1 MYIVLE
7 VQKNLDGTG
16 AIVAPI
22 PVYNTLP
29 EAESC
34 WHSKLAYACISSVPV
49 HTVKL
54 IDDDA
59 NVIRTE
65 TYIHKPTPAPEPEPQ
80 PEPEPEDEDE
90 EEPDDDGGQEGE

>member
-34 WHSKLAYACISSVPV
+34 WHSKLAVACISSVPI
-49 HTVKL
+49 HTIIL
-54 IDDDA
+54 MDDDA
-59 NVIRTE
+59 NTIRRE
-65 TYIHKPTPAPEPEPQ
+65 TYLHQPQ
-80 PEPEPEDEDE
+80 PEPEPEMNPAAE
-90 EEPDDDGGQEGE
+90 ESGEPE

>member
-22 PVYNTLP
+22 PTYTSLK

-34 WHSKLAYACISSVPV
+34 WHSKLAYACISEVPI
-49 HTVKL
+49 HTIIL
-54 IDDDA
+54 LDDDA
-59 NVIRTE
+59 NTIRRE
-65 TYIHKPTPAPEPEPQ
+65 TYLHKVEPK
-80 PEPEPEDEDE
+80 PEPEPEPELEPESETVPTE
-90 EEPDDDGGQEGE
+90 E

>member
-22 PVYNTLP
+22 PVHNTLP

-34 WHSKLAYACISSVPV
+34 WHSKLAVACISSVPI
-49 HTVKL
+49 HTIIL
-54 IDDDA
+54 LDDDA
-59 NVIRTE
+59 NTIRRE
-65 TYIHKPTPAPEPEPQ
+65 TYQHQPQ
-80 PEPEPEDEDE
+80 PEPEPEMSPSE
-90 EEPDDDGGQEGE
+90 E

>member
-34 WHSKLAYACISSVPV
+34 WHSKLAVACISPVPI
-49 HTVKL
+49 HTIIL
-54 IDDDA
+54 MDDDA
-59 NVIRTE
+59 NTIRRE
-65 TYIHKPTPAPEPEPQ
+65 TYLHQPQ
-80 PEPEPEDEDE
+80 PEPEPEMSPSE
-90 EEPDDDGGQEGE
+90 E

>member
-34 WHSKLAYACISSVPV
+34 WHSKLAYARISTVPI
-49 HTVKL
+49 HTIIL
-54 IDDDA
+54 LDDDA
-59 NVIRTE
+59 NTIRRE
-65 TYIHKPTPAPEPEPQ
+65 TYLHQPQ
-80 PEPEPEDEDE
+80 PEPEPEMSPSE
-90 EEPDDDGGQEGE
+90 E

>member
-34 WHSKLAYACISSVPV
+34 WHSKLAVACISSVPI
-49 HTVKL
+49 HTIIL
-54 IDDDA
+54 MDDDA
-59 NVIRTE
+59 NTIRQHCQGSGE
-65 TYIHKPTPAPEPEPQ
+65 RAAGVGGA
-80 PEPEPEDEDE
+80 ED
-90 EEPDDDGGQEGE
+90 